1 MSLLS
6 LSSNFLISYIPNQ
19 MTNFVEFWCD
29 FVIGD
34 VYAISYNFNE
44 CTPHHHLMFISNFK
58 EKSVTIPCLWHGHI
72 VEAFLYVILKNV
84 YVCVCVCCTKLCL
97 FLVCNEFFWFI
108 SMNIRC
114 LICAF
119 HSKLVCD
126 SAAVSIFSISPHTYT
141 HTRLTHSMSSEMW
154 KDSTISVFVA
164 GGVWWYKEW
173 IRRRHVAIRCG
184 IHNLNLQNFCFAAY
198 LFAGS
203 FAALFLCVMLP
214 TQYNHHFSAVSFL
227 IYCLILII
235 MSQFLVSLASI
246 SLLIQIIFPLV
257 MYEWLL
263 SKTFAYLS
271 SLAWLFM
278 SFL

>member
-1 MSLLS
+1 MW
-6 LSSNFLISYIPNQ
+6 
-19 MTNFVEFWCD
+19 FWRTC
-29 FVIGD
+29 
-34 VYAISYNFNE
+34 
-44 CTPHHHLMFISNFK
+44 
-58 EKSVTIPCLWHGHI
+58 
-72 VEAFLYVILKNV
+72 
-84 YVCVCVCCTKLCL
+84 VCVCVLHEIVSL
-97 FLVCNEFFWFI
+97 FSLQRVLLIHFNEHSVSHMCFSFQI
-108 SMNIRC
+108 SMWFC
-114 LICAF
+114 CCFYFF
-119 HSKLVCD
+119 H
-126 SAAVSIFSISPHTYT
+126 FPTYIHT

-235 MSQFLVSLASI
+235 MTQFLVSLASI